1 MSTED
6 QPVVSGLMGLV
17 TAAVTPEEP
26 SPPVPEAL
34 PAPLL
39 PVPAAMPAGWDLPK
53 VASLVTEVAQNIYE
67 LPYLLKKHDLTAE
80 QYEILKNNEFFQR
93 ALEAEIITWRGANSI
108 HKRLALETAI
118 AVETALPTLAA
129 RLRKGT
135 EPLADVTALLK
146 VFSEIAGTIGVKA
159 QASIGSGEKFK
170 IVINLGGGEVTTKE
184 VSVSQVQPK
193 PEGDGTGETL
203 SALVKTT

>member
-6 QPVVSGLMGLV
+6 QPVVTGLTGLV
-17 TAAVTPEEP
+17 TATVTPEP
-26 SPPVPEAL
+26 SPP
-34 PAPLL
+34 PAPEPIL
-39 PVPAAMPAGWDLPK
+39 PVPVAMPAGWDLPK

-67 LPYLLKKHDLTAE
+67 LPFLLKKHDLTAE

-129 RLRKGT
+129 RLRKNT

-159 QASIGSGEKFK
+159 QAQIGSGEKFK

-184 VSVSQVQPK
+184 VSVSQVQPQ
-193 PEGDGTGETL
+193 PEGDGASETL
-203 SALVKTT
+203 SALVKTN